1 MVSSVSMG
9 GGARPDPAQFQAMRQ
24 QRFAKA
30 DGDGSGGLNLDEFK
44 AMAKQGPGG
53 AGGPGG
59 PGGAKGPGGPPPVAL
74 SDEQLATDFKAWD
87 TGGDASLTREEL
99 EAGFESKRASMSTGA
114 FAQSAGGA
122 RGSASPSDAGQ
133 QLLALLQALGVG
145 ADAEAS
151 TSTRTRSVDL
161 MA

>member
-53 AGGPGG
+53 AS
-59 PGGAKGPGGPPPVAL
+59 GAKGPGGPPPVAP

-87 TGGDASLTREEL
+87 TDGDASLTREEL

-114 FAQSAGGA
+114 FAQSANVA
-122 RGSASPSDAGQ
+122 RGSASTSDAGQ

-145 ADAEAS
+145 SDAEAS
-151 TSTRTRSVDL
+151 TSTSSRSIDV

>member
-44 AMAKQGPGG
+44 AMAKQGPGS
-53 AGGPGG
+53 AGG
-59 PGGAKGPGGPPPVAL
+59 PGGAKGPGGPPPVAP

-87 TGGDASLTREEL
+87 TDGDASLTREEL

-114 FAQSAGGA
+114 FAQSANVA
-122 RGSASPSDAGQ
+122 RGSASTSDAGQ

-145 ADAEAS
+145 SDAEAS
-151 TSTRTRSVDL
+151 TSTSSRSIDV

>member
-44 AMAKQGPGG
+44 AMAKQGPGN
-53 AGGPGG
+53 PGG

-87 TGGDASLTREEL
+87 TDGDESLTREEL
-99 EAGFESKRASMSTGA
+99 EAGFESKRSSMSTGA
-114 FAQSAGGA
+114 FAQMASESRGASSSAN
-122 RGSASPSDAGQ
+122 AGQ

-145 ADAEAS
+145 SDAEAS
-151 TSTRTRSVDL
+151 KASSSRSIDL
-161 MA
+161 LA